1 MFQTISTFLRRAA
14 TFVCMSV
21 ALTACSGTQWPYKID
36 VRQGNYVTQEM
47 LAQLKP
53 GMTQEQVRFIM
64 GSPLLIDTFRTD
76 RWDYVYRFT
85 PGKGPVEQRRVALFF
100 ADSKLSRVDG
110 DVTAATAPQTPA
122 IPKGP
127 RVIEIE
133 AGKK

>member
-1 MFQTISTFLRRAA
+1 MLQTIPTFLRRAA
-14 TFVCMSV
+14 TFLCMSV
-21 ALTACSGTQWPYKID
+21 ALAACSGTQWPYKID

-53 GMTQEQVRFIM
+53 GMTAEQVRFIM
-64 GSPLLIDTFRTD
+64 GSPLLIDSFRTD

-85 PGKGPVEQRRVALFF
+85 PGKGPIEQRRVALFF
-100 ADSKLSRVDG
+100 ADGKLSRVDG
-110 DVTAATAPQTPA
+110 DVAPATEPTAAAVPR
-122 IPKGP
+122 GP